1 MLHPLVF
8 SLADCKIET
17 INLTKTFLSEK
28 EEESK
33 KLLDHL
39 MRRDRKHEIKVAVDH
54 VNMKVGSGEL
64 FGLLGPNGAGK
75 TTMIKML
82 CTLIYPTEGTA
93 LVNGYDVRK
102 EGFMVR
108 RSISTVLGPERGF
121 WWRLSGRQNLEF
133 LAAMYD
139 VPRSVA
145 AKRIGELL
153 KLLDMERDADR
164 TFQKYSMG
172 QKRKLTLAKA
182 LLPDAAVLLLD
193 EPTIGLDPTISR
205 DIRKFIR
212 EKVVREDGKTVLLTT
227 HYMEEADQICDK
239 IAIIHEGKVAAVG
252 TPSEIKDAMKEK
264 VTIELKVMGCPT
276 NVCEVMG
283 VIEGVTD
290 ATTISHDSSG
300 LQTIRAGIVSMEG
313 TLQRIIE
320 LTLKSGGKIQ
330 SIRTEAPTLEDAFVK
345 LTKAKLIGDEER

>member
-1 MLHPLVF
+1 
-8 SLADCKIET
+8 LADWKIET

-39 MRRDRKHEIKVAVDH
+39 MRRDRKHETKVAVDH

-82 CTLIYPTEGTA
+82 CTLIYPSEGTA
-93 LVNGYDVRK
+93 VVNGYDIRK

-121 WWRLSGRQNLEF
+121 WWRLSGRQNLVF

-139 VPRSVA
+139 VPRAVA
-145 AKRIGELL
+145 TKRIGDLL
-153 KLLDMERDADR
+153 KLLDIEKDADR
-164 TFQKYSMG
+164 PFQKYSMG

-182 LLPDAAVLLLD
+182 LLPDATVLLLD

-205 DIRKFIR
+205 DIRKFIK

-252 TPSEIKDAMKEK
+252 TPSDIKDAMREK
-264 VTIELKVMGCPT
+264 VTIELKVMSCPT
-276 NVCEVMG
+276 NVCEALRE
-283 VIEGVTD
+283 IEGVTD
-290 ATTISHDSSG
+290 ATTTSHDPSG
-300 LQTIRAGIVSMEG
+300 LQTFRIGIVAMGG

-320 LTLKSGGKIQ
+320 ITLQAGGKIQ
-330 SIRTEAPTLEDAFVK
+330 SIKTEAPTLEDAFVK

>member
-1 MLHPLVF
+1 
-8 SLADCKIET
+8 LADYKIET
-17 INLTKTFLSEK
+17 KNLTKTFLSEK
-28 EEESK
+28 EEEGR
-33 KLLDHL
+33 KLLDRI
-39 MRRDRKHEIKVAVDH
+39 MRRNRKQEIKVAVDH
-54 VNMKVGSGEL
+54 VNIKVGSREL

-93 LVNGYDVRK
+93 LVNGYDVGK

-108 RSISTVLGPERGF
+108 RSVSTVLGPERGF

-139 VPRSVA
+139 VPRAVA
-145 AKRIGELL
+145 SERIGELL
-153 KLLDMERDADR
+153 KLLDMVKDADR

-182 LLPDAAVLLLD
+182 LLPDATVLLLD

-205 DIRKFIR
+205 DIRKFIK

-227 HYMEEADQICDK
+227 HYMEEADQICDR

-252 TPSEIKDAMKEK
+252 TPSEIKDAVREK
-264 VTIELKVMGCPT
+264 VTIELKVMDCPA
-276 NVCEVMG
+276 NICEALG
-283 VIEGVTD
+283 GIDGVTD
-290 ATTISHDSSG
+290 AISTSHEPSG
-300 LQTIRAGIVSMEG
+300 LQTIRVGIVAMEE

-320 LTLKSGGKIQ
+320 LTLQAGGKIQ
-330 SIRTEAPTLEDAFVK
+330 SIKTEAPTLEDAFVK
-345 LTKAKLIGDEER
+345 LTKAKLVGDEER

>member
-1 MLHPLVF
+1 
-8 SLADCKIET
+8 
-17 INLTKTFLSEK
+17 
-28 EEESK
+28 
-33 KLLDHL
+33 
-39 MRRDRKHEIKVAVDH
+39 MRRDRKHETKVAVDH

-93 LVNGYDVRK
+93 LVNGYDIRK

-139 VPRSVA
+139 VPRAVA
-145 AKRIGELL
+145 ARRIGDLL
-153 KLLDMERDADR
+153 KLLDMEKDADR

-182 LLPDAAVLLLD
+182 LLPDATVLLLD

-205 DIRKFIR
+205 DIRKFIK

-252 TPSEIKDAMKEK
+252 APSDIKDAMMEK
-264 VTIELKVMGCPT
+264 VTIELKVIGCPT
-276 NVCEVMG
+276 NICELLG
-283 VIEGVTD
+283 EIEGVTD
-290 ATTISHDSSG
+290 ATTMSHDPSG
-300 LQTIRAGIVSMEG
+300 LQTIRVGIVAMGG

-320 LTLKSGGKIQ
+320 LTLQAGGKIQ
-330 SIRTEAPTLEDAFVK
+330 SIKTEAPTLEDAFVK
-345 LTKAKLIGDEER
+345 LTKAKLVGDEER